1 MIPKQEKH
9 SLATNQII
17 DETIPSK
24 IVSKIMETSIK
35 TLKVLIF
42 LKALSPRDGRVYP
55 FGARVTRA
63 MPRSLESSS
72 PDWARRTQKRYPHG
86 YLFCV
91 SMRARDGTR
100 TRGPD
105 LGKVVLH
112 QLSHSRKYH
121 FAIAFSYAL
130 ATLDY

>member
-42 LKALSPRDGRVYP
+42 LKVRDGRVYP
-55 FGARVTRA
+55 FEARVTRYREHFLRETGGSDPMSEA
-63 MPRSLESSS
+63 NEVTRIFEPR
-72 PDWARRTQKRYPHG
+72 
-86 YLFCV
+86 
-91 SMRARDGTR
+91 
-100 TRGPD
+100 
-105 LGKVVLH
+105 LGSKNTKKGIHMDTFFVFL
-112 QLSHSRKYH
+112 
-121 FAIAFSYAL
+121 
-130 ATLDY
+130 